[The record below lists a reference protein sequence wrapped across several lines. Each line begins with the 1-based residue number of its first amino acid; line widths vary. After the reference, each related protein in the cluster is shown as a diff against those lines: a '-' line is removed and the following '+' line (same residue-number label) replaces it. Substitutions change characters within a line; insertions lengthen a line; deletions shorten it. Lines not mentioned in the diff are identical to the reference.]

1 MTHKQPFSVFCCLQA
16 SVDHFSLAFLSFSL
30 THQVIEHERPD
41 GILLSFGG
49 QTALNCGVE
58 LWESGVL
65 KKYNVRVLGTPVEAI
80 VATEDRQ
87 VFAERLATVNESVA
101 PSASCKTTEEVSP
114 ALSNHGK
121 ISSVSDQ

>member
-1 MTHKQPFSVFCCLQA
+1 MFCSQSSSVLK
-16 SVDHFSLAFLSFSL
+16 
-30 THQVIEHERPD
+30 VIEHERPD

-58 LWESGVL
+58 LFESGVL
-65 KKYNVRVLGTPVEAI
+65 QRFGVAVLGTPVEAI

-101 PSASCKTTEEVSP
+101 PSESAKTLEEVGNS
-114 ALSNHGK
+114 LC
-121 ISSVSDQ
+121 VLFV